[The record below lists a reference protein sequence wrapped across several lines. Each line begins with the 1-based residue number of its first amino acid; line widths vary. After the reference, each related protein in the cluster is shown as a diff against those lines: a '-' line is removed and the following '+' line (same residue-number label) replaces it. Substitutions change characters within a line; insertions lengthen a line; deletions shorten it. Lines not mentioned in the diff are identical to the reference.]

1 MADDNLQDRYLHTV
15 FVSPSLEIGLLC
27 AKHTFLAKQAYF
39 SKENLRQK
47 NIELGFLSYG
57 NDYSPRPNL
66 TPNEVTHLTLAPALT
81 LHTNVLAFTFVNCNL
96 RKISSDKVTPNILII
111 NDLTCHLSLVT
122 CTITHKEGP
131 TQYTFPLQS
140 WSFLHVLDAPLQCL
154 EG

>member
-1 MADDNLQDRYLHTV
+1 MRSTL
-15 FVSPSLEIGLLC
+15 SLRS
-27 AKHTFLAKQAYF
+27 KPTFRK
-39 SKENLRQK
+39 KTCVIK
-47 NIELGFLSYG
+47 NIGLGFLSYG

-96 RKISSDKVTPNILII
+96 RKIPSDKVTPNILII
-111 NDLTCHLSLVT
+111 NDLTCHLSLIT

-140 WSFLHVLDAPLQCL
+140 WLFLHVLKAPLQCL

>member
-1 MADDNLQDRYLHTV
+1 MRSTL
-15 FVSPSLEIGLLC
+15 SLRS
-27 AKHTFLAKQAYF
+27 KPTFRK
-39 SKENLRQK
+39 KTCVIK

-81 LHTNVLAFTFVNCNL
+81 LHTNVLVFTFVNCNL
-96 RKISSDKVTPNILII
+96 RKISSDKVTHNILII

-122 CTITHKEGP
+122 CTITHREGP
-131 TQYTFPLQS
+131 TQYTVPLQS
-140 WSFLHVLDAPLQCL
+140 WSFLHVLEAPLQCQ